1 MPVDL
6 VIKNALV
13 VNSWGTMRGGVA
25 VEDGKIV
32 AVASDAFLPQAERT
46 IDAMGKPLLP
56 GIIDPHVHLNQGPEM
71 PNLDA
76 AERRAFRTE
85 TESAAFGGVTT
96 VMTFLY
102 KTKPLLE
109 VFEETKRECESKAL
123 VNVVFNGTV
132 LIDQHIPEMAEVA
145 RKTGI
150 TGWKYLMPY
159 RQSEAASL
167 GLGDSSGVDDYLLY
181 LGMREISKIGYPA
194 IAMIHTE
201 NVEIFWRLS
210 KKLKTEGRY
219 DIDAWWEARPKFA
232 EEEYLGRSIY
242 FSELTGARIYVVH
255 MSIGSGVEIVRA
267 AHRRGVNVFTETCPH
282 YLTHTRDEV
291 KKMGKL
297 AKLNPP
303 LRDKEDQD
311 LLWQGIFS
319 REIDSMGTDHCALTK
334 ELKDRTGDIWSCV
347 PGFPGVATMLPVMLH
362 AGVNQRGLPLE
373 TLAHVCSYRT
383 AQVFGL
389 YPQKGSIQVGA
400 DADLTLVD
408 LQREVK
414 VTPELLRSVSDYTLY
429 DGWQFKGW
437 PILTVVNGK
446 IVMEDLQIVGSP
458 GTGKYVPRQIRPA
471 VLPEAA

>member
-6 VIKNALV
+6 VIENSLV
-13 VNSWGTMRGGVA
+13 VNSWGTFKGGVA
-25 VEDGKIV
+25 VDDGKII
-32 AVASDAFLPQAERT
+32 ALGSDSSLPAAEKI
-46 IDAMGKPLLP
+46 IDAKGKPLLP

-71 PNLDA
+71 PDLDA
-76 AERRAFRTE
+76 AEKRAFKTE

-102 KTKPLLE
+102 KTQPLLK
-109 VFEETKRECESKAL
+109 VFEETKRECEKRAM

-132 LIDQHIPEMAEVA
+132 LIDQHIQEMDEVA
-145 RKTGI
+145 RRTGI

-159 RQSEAASL
+159 RQSEASSL
-167 GLGDSSGVDDYLLY
+167 GLKDSTGVDDYLLY
-181 LGMREISKIGYPA
+181 LGMKEISKIGYPA
-194 IAMIHTE
+194 ITMIHTE

-210 KKLKTEGRY
+210 KKLKGEGRY

-232 EEEYLGRSIY
+232 EEEYLERSIY
-242 FSELTGARIYVVH
+242 FSELTGARIYIVH
-255 MSIGSGVEIVRA
+255 MSIGSGVEIMKRA
-267 AHRRGVNVFTETCPH
+267 RARGTKVYSETCPH
-282 YLTHTRDEV
+282 YLTHTKDEV

-311 LLWQGIFS
+311 LLWRGIFS

-347 PGFPGVATMLPVMLH
+347 PGFPGVATMLPVMLY
-362 AGVNQRGLPLE
+362 AGVNKRGLPLE
-373 TLAHVCSYRT
+373 TVAHVCSYNT

-389 YPQKGSIQVGA
+389 YPQKGAIEVGA

-408 LQREVK
+408 LNKEVK
-414 VTPELLRSVSDYTLY
+414 VNPELLRSVSDYTLY
-429 DGWQFKGW
+429 DGWTFKGW
-437 PILTVVNGK
+437 PVLTVVNGQ
-446 IVMEDLQIVGSP
+446 IVMKDLEIVGAP
-458 GTGKYVPRQIRPA
+458 GTGRYVPRKL
-471 VLPEAA
+471 VVPEEQVS

>member
-1 MPVDL
+1 MPADL
-6 VIKNALV
+6 VIKDALI
-13 VNSWGTMRGGVA
+13 VNSWGSFRGGVA
-25 VEDGKIV
+25 IENGKIV
-32 AVASDAFLPQAERT
+32 CVGSESSLPRGERT
-46 IDAMGKPLLP
+46 IDAKGKPLLP

-71 PNLDA
+71 PDLDA
-76 AERRAFRTE
+76 AERRAFKTE

-102 KTKPLLE
+102 KSQPLLKI
-109 VFEETKRECESKAL
+109 FEETKAECERKAM

-132 LIDQHIPEMAEVA
+132 LIDDHIQEMSEVA

-167 GLGDSSGVDDYLLY
+167 GLKDATGVDDYLLY
-181 LGMREISKIGYPA
+181 LGMKEISKLGYPA
-194 IAMIHTE
+194 ITMIHTE

-210 KKLKTEGRY
+210 KKLKADGRY

-232 EEEYLGRSIY
+232 EEEYLERSIY

-255 MSIGSGVEIVRA
+255 MSIGSGVEIVRSA
-267 AHRRGVNVFTETCPH
+267 RARGAKVFAETCPH
-282 YLTHTRDEV
+282 YLTHTKDEV
-291 KKMGKL
+291 KKRGKL

-311 LLWQGIFS
+311 LLWKGIFS
-319 REIDSMGTDHCALTK
+319 RQIDTIGTDHCALTR

-362 AGVNQRGLPLE
+362 AGVNMRGLPLE
-373 TLAHVCSYRT
+373 TVAHICSYNT

-389 YPQKGSIQVGA
+389 YPQKGAIEVGA

-408 LQREVK
+408 LDKEVK
-414 VTPELLRSVSDYTLY
+414 VKPELLRSVSDYTLY
-429 DGWQFKGW
+429 DGWTFKGW
-437 PILTVVNGK
+437 PVLTIVNGK
-446 IVMEDLQIVGSP
+446 IVMEDLEIVGTP
-458 GTGKYVPRQIRPA
+458 GTGKYVPRKLRSPT
-471 VLPEAA
+471 LPES

>member
-6 VIKNALV
+6 VIKNCVV
-13 VNSWGTMRGGVA
+13 VNSWGSLNGGVA
-25 VEDGKIV
+25 IEDDKIV
-32 AVASDAFLPQAERT
+32 AVGSESSLPKGEKT
-46 IDAMGKPLLP
+46 INANGRPLLP

-71 PNLDA
+71 PDLDA
-76 AERRAFRTE
+76 AEKRAFKTE

-102 KTKPLLE
+102 KTQPLLKI
-109 VFEETKRECESKAL
+109 FEETKAECEKKAM

-132 LIDQHIPEMAEVA
+132 LIDQHIVEMEEVA
-145 RKTGI
+145 KKTGI

-167 GLGDSSGVDDYLLY
+167 GLKDSSGVDDYSLY
-181 LGMREISKIGYPA
+181 LGMKEISKLGFPA

-210 KKLKTEGRY
+210 KELKAEGRY

-232 EEEYLGRSIY
+232 EEEYMHRAVY
-242 FSELTGARIYVVH
+242 FSELTGSRIYIVH
-255 MSIGSGVEIVRA
+255 LSIGSGVKIIKEARV
-267 AHRRGVNVFTETCPH
+267 RGVKAHVETCPH
-282 YLTHTRDEV
+282 YLTHTKEEV
-291 KKMGKL
+291 KGMGKL

-303 LRDKEDQD
+303 LRDKEDKD
-311 LLWQGIFS
+311 LLWDGIFS

-362 AGVNQRGLPLE
+362 AGVNQRKLPLE
-373 TLAHVCSYRT
+373 TVAHVCSYKT

-389 YPQKGSIQVGA
+389 YPRKGAIQVGA

-408 LQREVK
+408 SKKEVK

-429 DGWQFKGW
+429 DGWTFKGW
-437 PILTVVNGK
+437 PVLTVVNGK
-446 IVMEDLQIVGSP
+446 VVMDDLQIVGKP
-458 GTGKYVPRQIRPA
+458 GTGKYVPRKLGEPPKI
-471 VLPEAA
+471 VGK